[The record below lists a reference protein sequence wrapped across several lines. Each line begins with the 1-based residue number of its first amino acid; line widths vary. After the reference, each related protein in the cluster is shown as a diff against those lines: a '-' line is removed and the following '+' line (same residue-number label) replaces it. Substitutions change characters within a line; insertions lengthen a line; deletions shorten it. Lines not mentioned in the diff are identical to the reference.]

1 MGKLSNLRPSIS
13 ALPSR
18 LAYTQDASAKEQLT
32 AAPPAWRKWYSLKR
46 WKDLR
51 WSILVRDL
59 FTCAMCGKVETDT
72 SQLHADH
79 IKAHRGN
86 PHLFWDPKNLQT
98 LCAWPCHNQH
108 KQRLE
113 ASQPPGCWD

>member
-1 MGKLSNLRPSIS
+1 MHRLHQNMGKLSNLRPSIS

-79 IKAHRGN
+79 ISEQLARF
-86 PHLFWDPKNLQT
+86 PELEVAVQPSLQQARVGGVG
-98 LCAWPCHNQH
+98 LVLSGAE
-108 KQRLE
+108 R
-113 ASQPPGCWD
+113 